1 MYGLSKNHIIL
12 KLPIRGHR
20 QNPAGDNRGSD
31 NIDCSLK
38 EVTARWKT
46 GPDNI
51 HRCLTQ
57 VRDDARLNTILIG
70 EIKCGESR
78 LE

>member
-1 MYGLSKNHIIL
+1 MYRLSKNHIIL
-12 KLPIRGHR
+12 KLLIHGHR
-20 QNPAGDNRGSD
+20 QNSAGDNWGSD

-38 EVTARWKT
+38 EVTAHWKT

-57 VRDDARLNTILIG
+57 VHDDARLNTILIG
-70 EIKCGESR
+70 EIKCRESH